1 MDEYIAKAA
10 EFARPILAHIR
21 ELVHKACPEAR
32 ETIKWSVPH
41 FEHQGILCN
50 MATFKAHCAFGF
62 WRGNQLKIEAKNSSE
77 AMGDFGRITSLADL
91 PSDKVL
97 VGYIREAARLNE
109 SGLKRPKAPKAKVT
123 RGLVVPESLIR
134 ALKKNRKAA
143 DTFNGFSNSHKKE
156 YAEWIATAKTEQ
168 TREKRVAQAI
178 AWLTE
183 GKSRNWKYQRAS

>member
-10 EFARPILAHIR
+10 EFARPILAYIR

-62 WRGNQLKIEAKNSSE
+62 WRGNQLKIEPKNSSE

-109 SGLKRPKAPKAKVT
+109 SGLKRPKALKAKVT
-123 RGLVVPESLIR
+123 GASSFP
-134 ALKKNRKAA
+134 
-143 DTFNGFSNSHKKE
+143 
-156 YAEWIATAKTEQ
+156 
-168 TREKRVAQAI
+168 RV
-178 AWLTE
+178 
-183 GKSRNWKYQRAS
+183 